1 MQEIQWEES
10 GVSGGLGDP
19 RLGLKLWLDSVVLKQ
34 DNSSNSVAL
43 CRDLP

>member
-1 MQEIQWEES
+1 MREMQCDES

-19 RLGLKLWLDSVVLKQ
+19 RFGLKLWLDSVVLKQ
-34 DNSSNSVAL
+34 DNSSKSCDL